1 MKGTPVTLKDIAKQL
16 GITVATVSRALK
28 GYPDISPQ
36 TKQAVIELAEK
47 LHYRPNPIA
56 LNLRKNH
63 SNIIGVIIPEIVHN
77 FFSTVISGIMETAD
91 AAGYSVIICQTN
103 ESYTQEVKEAG
114 VLLGS
119 RVDGLLISLSNE
131 TTQFAH
137 LEEFINLN
145 IPIVLFD
152 KICDELNT
160 SKITVDDYEGA
171 FTAVEHLILQD
182 YRRIAIIKGHAYN
195 SIERFRGYQAA
206 LEKYGLP
213 LLDELVFEGSKL
225 HYEEG
230 IAFAKQ
236 MLSMPNPPDAVLT
249 VADWLAIGLLVG
261 VKQFGK
267 KVPED
272 MAIIGF
278 NDWQVAT
285 AMEPALTSVY
295 QPGFEMG
302 QLAAK
307 TLMAEIEA
315 NEKDL
320 PFEHINQVLKTKLI
334 VRESSSR
341 SKELA
346 KNGMKVLAQ

>member
-77 FFSTVISGIMETAD
+77 FFSTVISGIMDVAD

-131 TTQFAH
+131 TKQFDH
-137 LEEFINLN
+137 LEEFMRLN
-145 IPIVLFD
+145 TPIVLFD

-171 FTAVEHLILQD
+171 FTAIEHLILQG
-182 YRRIAIIKGHAYN
+182 YQRIAIIKGHAYN
-195 SIERFRGYQAA
+195 SMERFRGYKAA
-206 LEKYGLP
+206 LEKYGMP
-213 LLDELVFEGSKL
+213 ILDELVFEGAKL

-236 MLSMPNPPDAVLT
+236 MMSMPQPPDAVLT
-249 VADWLAIGLLVG
+249 VADWLAVGLLVG
-261 VKQFGK
+261 VKQCGK
-267 KVPED
+267 KVPQD

-285 AMEPALTSVY
+285 ALEPPLTSVY

-315 NEKDL
+315 NEKNQ
-320 PFEHINQVLKTKLI
+320 PYEPINQVLKTKLI
-334 VRESSSR
+334 IRESSSAK
-341 SKELA
+341 KEA
-346 KNGMKVLAQ
+346 VLN